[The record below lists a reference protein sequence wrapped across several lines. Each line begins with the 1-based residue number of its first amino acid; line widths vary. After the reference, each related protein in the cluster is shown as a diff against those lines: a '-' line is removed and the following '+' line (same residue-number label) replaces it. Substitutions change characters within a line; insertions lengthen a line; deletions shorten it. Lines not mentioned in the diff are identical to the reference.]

1 MSSSLPYSSSSDIHK
16 IIVKFADQRK
26 TWVGT
31 NFLLMIVH
39 FPLELIALSYL
50 SGRIFS
56 MMSNMRMNYR
66 RVVQFTIYFFF
77 IYFLIELSIV
87 VRDIYDSY
95 IVPHLEREIRN
106 YVITL
111 IMEKNEI
118 QFDQLEMGEIVIR
131 FLKTPAYSLY
141 SYVVVTKF
149 IIPFIASL
157 VFIGIYI
164 TWLNRK
170 VGILYFLLFS
180 IYSMIMIYS
189 CQQMMKMTQKKMTQ
203 EMDMFNKIEDTLSN
217 MQTIYTSNTVEK
229 EKKYIDQEQ
238 QKFIKIHQ
246 QEMGMNTH
254 IKLGLST
261 YCLCAIVV
269 LFLLSVSLYRKKQI
283 TQETLI
289 AIVTLFLFMCRFLGY
304 TSRKIIEGMITIGS
318 FVDSN
323 QFINKLYMDTFQ
335 DGTQVDFIDHGKI
348 CFDKVCFRYNNT
360 SPYIFKDLDIVIP
373 PRSQVV
379 LMGDSGS
386 GKTTFLRLILG
397 FHVIEKG
404 VVRIDSVDVSKS
416 RRGYLRNKIAYIN
429 QNTKLFDRTIL
440 DNILY
445 GSDGYNRKN
454 VEKFLLENNLTDMF
468 NKTAHGLDT
477 TAGKG
482 GEKLSGGMRQII
494 LLMRCV
500 FKDCPIVILDE
511 CTSSI
516 DVKHRQYAMVIIKR
530 LFHSKTVICVSHDT
544 DIIQLFDQRLVFQN
558 NQQPVLKKKSNYF
571 M

>member
-1 MSSSLPYSSSSDIHK
+1 MSSSFKSSSSDIHQ
-16 IIVKFADQRK
+16 IIVKFADKRK
-26 TWVGT
+26 TWVGA
-31 NFLLMIVH
+31 NFLLMILH

-50 SGRIFS
+50 SGKIFS
-56 MMSNMRMNYR
+56 MMSNMKMNYR

-106 YVITL
+106 HVITL

-157 VFIGIYI
+157 VFLGIYI

-170 VGILYFLLFS
+170 VGVLYFLFFS
-180 IYSMIMIYS
+180 IYSLIMVYF

-229 EKKYIDQEQ
+229 EKQYIDLEQ
-238 QKFIKIHQ
+238 KQFIKVHQ
-246 QEMGMNTH
+246 QEMNMNTQ

-261 YCLCAIVV
+261 YCLCAIVF

-289 AIVTLFLFMCRFLGY
+289 ALVTLFLFMCRFLGY

-323 QFINKLYMDTFQ
+323 QFIDKLYTDTFK
-335 DGTQVDFIDHGKI
+335 DGTRVDFIDRGEI
-348 CFDKVCFRYNNT
+348 CFDKVCFRYNHT
-360 SPYIFKDLDIVIP
+360 SPYIFKDLDIVVP
-373 PRSQVV
+373 HRSRVV

-397 FHVIEKG
+397 FYVIEKG
-404 VVRIDSVDVSKS
+404 SVRIDNVDVANS

-440 DNILY
+440 ENILY
-445 GSDGYNRKN
+445 GSDGYTRKD
-454 VEKFLLENNLTDMF
+454 VDAFLQENSLTGMF
-468 NKTAHGLDT
+468 NKTPRGLDT
-477 TAGKG
+477 KAGKG

-530 LFHSKTVICVSHDT
+530 LFHSKTVICVSHDS

-558 NQQPVLKKKSNYF
+558 NQQPVLKTI
-571 M
+571 

>member
-1 MSSSLPYSSSSDIHK
+1 
-16 IIVKFADQRK
+16 
-26 TWVGT
+26 
-31 NFLLMIVH
+31 MIAH

-50 SGRIFS
+50 SGKIFS
-56 MMSNMRMNYR
+56 MMSNMKMNYK

-77 IYFLIELSIV
+77 IYFMIELSIV

-106 YVITL
+106 HVITL

-118 QFDQLEMGEIVIR
+118 QFDQLEMGEIVVR

-141 SYVVVTKF
+141 SYIVVTKF
-149 IIPFIASL
+149 IIPFMVSL

-164 TWLNRK
+164 TWLNGK
-170 VGILYFLLFS
+170 VGGLYFILFS
-180 IYSMIMIYS
+180 IYSMIMVYS

-217 MQTIYTSNTVEK
+217 MQTIYTSNTMEK
-229 EKKYIDQEQ
+229 EKQYIDLEQKHFIRVHQE
-238 QKFIKIHQ
+238 
-246 QEMGMNTH
+246 EMKMNTQ
-254 IKLGLST
+254 IKLGLSV
-261 YCLCAIVV
+261 YCLCAIVF
-269 LFLLSVSLYRKKQI
+269 LFLLSVFLYRKKQI

-289 AIVTLFLFMCRFLGY
+289 ALVTLFLFMCRFLGY

-323 QFINKLYMDTFQ
+323 QFIHKLYTDTFQ
-335 DGTQVDFIDHGKI
+335 DGTEVDFIDRGEI
-348 CFDKVCFRYNNT
+348 CFDKVCFRYNHA
-360 SPYIFKDLDIVIP
+360 SPCIFKDLDIVVP
-373 PRSQVV
+373 PRSRVV

-397 FHVIEKG
+397 FYVIEKG
-404 VVRIDSVDVSKS
+404 SVRIDNVDVSKS

-440 DNILY
+440 ENILY
-445 GSDGYNRKN
+445 GSGGNYTRKD
-454 VEKFLLENNLTDMF
+454 VETFLQENSLTGMF

-477 TAGKG
+477 KAGKG

-516 DVKHRQYAMVIIKR
+516 DVKHRQFAIVIIKR
-530 LFHSKTVICVSHDT
+530 LFHSKTVICVSHDS
-544 DIIQLFDQRLVFQN
+544 DMIQLFDQRLMFQN
-558 NQQPVLKKKSNYF
+558 NHQPVLKKMSMNK
-571 M
+571 

>member
-1 MSSSLPYSSSSDIHK
+1 MSSSFKSSSSDIHQ
-16 IIVKFADQRK
+16 IIVKFADKRK
-26 TWVGT
+26 TWVGA
-31 NFLLMIVH
+31 NFLLMILH

-50 SGRIFS
+50 SGKIFS
-56 MMSNMRMNYR
+56 MMSNMKMNYR

-106 YVITL
+106 HVITL

-157 VFIGIYI
+157 VFLGIYI

-170 VGILYFLLFS
+170 VGVLYFLLFS
-180 IYSMIMIYS
+180 IYSLIMVYF

-229 EKKYIDQEQ
+229 EKQYIDLEQ
-238 QKFIKIHQ
+238 KKFIKVHQ
-246 QEMGMNTH
+246 QEMNMNTQ

-261 YCLCAIVV
+261 YCLCAIVF

-289 AIVTLFLFMCRFLGY
+289 ALVTLFLFMCRFLGY

-323 QFINKLYMDTFQ
+323 QFIDKLYTDTFK
-335 DGTQVDFIDHGKI
+335 DGTRVDFIDRGEI
-348 CFDKVCFRYNNT
+348 CFDKVCFRYNHT
-360 SPYIFKDLDIVIP
+360 SPYIFKDLDIVVP
-373 PRSQVV
+373 HRSRVV

-397 FHVIEKG
+397 FYVIEKG
-404 VVRIDSVDVSKS
+404 SVRIDNVDVANS

-440 DNILY
+440 ENILY
-445 GSDGYNRKN
+445 GSDGYTRKD
-454 VEKFLLENNLTDMF
+454 VDAFLQENSLTGMF
-468 NKTAHGLDT
+468 NKTPRGLDT
-477 TAGKG
+477 KAGKG

-530 LFHSKTVICVSHDT
+530 LFHSKTVICVSHDS

-558 NQQPVLKKKSNYF
+558 NQQPVLKTI
-571 M
+571 

>member
-1 MSSSLPYSSSSDIHK
+1 MSSSSSDIHQ
-16 IIVKFADQRK
+16 IIMKFADKRR

-50 SGRIFS
+50 SGKIFT
-56 MMSNMRMNYR
+56 MMSNMKMNYR
-66 RVVQFTIYFFF
+66 RVVQLTIYFFF

-87 VRDIYDSY
+87 VRDVYDSC

-106 YVITL
+106 HVITL

-118 QFDQLEMGEIVIR
+118 QFDQLEMGEIVVR

-141 SYVVVTKF
+141 SYVVLTKF

-157 VFIGIYI
+157 IFLGIYI

-170 VGILYFLLFS
+170 VGFLYFLLFS
-180 IYSMIMIYS
+180 IYSMVMTHFS
-189 CQQMMKMTQKKMTQ
+189 KEMMEMTKKKMTQ

-229 EKKYIDQEQ
+229 EKQRMDEEQKKYIRV
-238 QKFIKIHQ
+238 HQ
-246 QEMGMNTH
+246 QEMRMNTQ
-254 IKLGLST
+254 IKLGLSS
-261 YCLCAIVV
+261 YCLCAIVF
-269 LFLLSVSLYRKKQI
+269 LFLLSVHLYRKKEI
-283 TQETLI
+283 SQETLI
-289 AIVTLFLFMCRFLGY
+289 SLMTLFLFMCRFLGY
-304 TSRKIIEGMITIGS
+304 TSRKIVEGMITIGS

-323 QFINKLYMDTFQ
+323 QFINKLYVDTFQ
-335 DGTQVDFIDHGKI
+335 DGTVADFIDRGEI
-348 CFDKVCFRYNNT
+348 CFEKVCFRYNHS
-360 SPYIFKDLDIVIP
+360 SPYIFQDLDIVVP
-373 PRSQVV
+373 PRSRIV

-397 FHVIEKG
+397 FYRIEKG
-404 VVRIDSVDVSKS
+404 DVRIDTVDVSKS

-429 QNTKLFDRTIL
+429 QNTRLFDRSIL
-440 DNILY
+440 ENILY
-445 GSDGYNRKN
+445 GSHDHDRKD
-454 VEKFLLENNLTDMF
+454 VEAFIQENNLSGMF
-468 NKTAHGLDT
+468 NKTSHGLDT
-477 TAGKG
+477 KAGKG

-516 DVKHRQYAMVIIKR
+516 DVKHRQYAIVIIKR
-530 LFHSKTVICVSHDT
+530 LFHSKTVICVSHDP
-544 DIIQLFDQRLVFQN
+544 DIIQLFDQKLVFGN
-558 NQQPVLKKKSNYF
+558 NQKPALQKIEEFIK
-571 M
+571 